1 MTHSR
6 ALAALTI
13 VLAGC
18 ASSQSTL
25 TPPPALTPLPQ
36 PSAGLA
42 PVSLAALEDRLP
54 RVPVVKGPIALRVI
68 YPTLQDRVVAGD
80 SSFIFGSTG
89 TGDASLTINGN
100 PVPVWPNGAWLAW
113 IPFPPDSVMR
123 FELFAKTA
131 TDSARLEYVARRR
144 PAFIPPRTAPWID
157 SRSISPQGAVWWP
170 QQEPL
175 LVSVRASEGSA
186 VAIRLADG
194 RRISLMPDPRLA
206 DLAWGIRA
214 FDRDT
219 MNLRPRLEADRYV
232 GSITGETIGGDPG
245 PMVGPTPAT
254 GRCPHHSPGRAC
266 PMARR
271 DTATPVMPV
280 IEVIHGSDTVSV
292 PWPVQIRP
300 LDDAVLV
307 EFDDDTARVGDTD
320 SLTVGR
326 AAPGATYHWFFPTGT
341 RAAAVGRI
349 NSMLRLRLSRGAD
362 AWVAVEDA
370 QPLPPGRTSLH
381 ARVGSMTLFPE
392 ASKVTARIPLSD
404 RVPFRVSETESDI
417 VIKFYGAYGDIDWI
431 RYGGT
436 DPLVAHVDWEQSLA
450 DEVTI
455 IFRLA
460 QPVWGYRA
468 RWNGN
473 DLLLEI
479 RRPPTIDQSH
489 PLRGR
494 LVLVDPGHPPAGA
507 TGPTGFREAEAN
519 LAVARHLKALLEGDG
534 ATVVMSRTTDSAVS
548 LWERVALADAIDAEL
563 LISIHNNALPDGVNP
578 FTNNGTSVFYNHP
591 RSIPLAFAIQ
601 RELVSELGLPNL
613 GVGRGDLALVR
624 PTWMPAVL
632 TEGLFMMLP
641 RQEAALRSDE
651 GQRLYARGV
660 FEGIK
665 AFLKERAKESRPPG

>member
-1 MTHSR
+1 MTRSR
-6 ALAALTI
+6 ALPILTLA
-13 VLAGC
+13 LAGC
-18 ASSQSTL
+18 APAQSKL
-25 TPPPALTPLPQ
+25 APPPALPPQ
-36 PSAGLA
+36 PEASAGPA
-42 PVSLAALEDRLP
+42 PVSLAAPEDRLP
-54 RVPVVKGPIALRVI
+54 RVPVAHGPITLNVV
-68 YPTLQDRVVAGD
+68 YPTPEDRVVAGD

-113 IPFPPDSVMR
+113 IPFPLDSVMR
-123 FELFAKTA
+123 FDLVSKSP
-131 TDSARLEYVARRR
+131 TDSARLEYVARRNPR
-144 PAFIPPRTAPWID
+144 FVPPATAPWID
-157 SRSISPQGAVWWP
+157 ASSISPLGAVWWP
-170 QQEPL
+170 KHEPL
-175 LVSVRASEGSA
+175 LVTVRASVGSA
-186 VAIRLADG
+186 VAVRLADG
-194 RRISLMPDPRLA
+194 RRIPLMPDPRLA
-206 DLAWGIRA
+206 DVAWGIRA

-219 MNLRPRLEADRYV
+219 TNLRPRLEADRYV
-232 GSITGETIGGDPG
+232 GSIIGETIGGNPG
-245 PMVGPTPAT
+245 PLVGPTPAT
-254 GRCPHHSPGRAC
+254 GRCPHHPPGRAC
-266 PMARR
+266 PMAGR

-280 IEVIHGSDTVSV
+280 IEVIRGSDTVSV
-292 PWPVQIRP
+292 PWPVQVQP
-300 LDDAVLV
+300 LDDALLV

-320 SLTVGR
+320 GLTVGR

-349 NSMLRLRLSRGAD
+349 NEMLRLRLSRGAE
-362 AWVAVEDA
+362 AWVPVDDA

-381 ARVGSMTLFPE
+381 ARVGSVTLFPE
-392 ASKVTARIPLSD
+392 ASKVTARIPLGD
-404 RVPFRVSETESDI
+404 RVPFRISETKSEV
-417 VIKFYGAYGDIDWI
+417 VIKFYGAYGDINWI

-436 DPLVAHVDWEQSLA
+436 DPLVARVDWEQSAA

-455 IFRLA
+455 TFGLA
-460 QPVWGYRA
+460 EPVWGYRA
-468 RWNGN
+468 RWSGN
-473 DLLLEI
+473 DLILEI
-479 RRPPTIDQSH
+479 RRPPVIDPPR

-519 LAVARHLKALLEGDG
+519 LAVARHLKALLEEDG
-534 ATVVMSRTTDSAVS
+534 ATVVMSRITDSAVS

-641 RQEAALRSDE
+641 RQEAALKSDD

-660 FEGIK
+660 YEGIK

>member
-1 MTHSR
+1 MTRSY
-6 ALAALTI
+6 ALSALTI
-13 VLAGC
+13 VFAGC

-25 TPPPALTPLPQ
+25 APPPTLPPLPQ
-36 PSAGLA
+36 ASAGLA
-42 PVSLAALEDRLP
+42 PVSPEASDDRLP
-54 RVPVVKGPIALRVI
+54 RVPVVAGSIALRVV
-68 YPTLQDRVVAGD
+68 YPTLQDRVVADD
-80 SSFIFGSTG
+80 SSFMFGSTG
-89 TGDASLTINGN
+89 TGNASLTINGN

-123 FELFAKTA
+123 FELVAKTS

-144 PAFIPPRTAPWID
+144 PAFAPPATAPWID
-157 SRSISPQGAVWWP
+157 SSSISPQGAVWWP
-170 QQEPL
+170 KDEPL
-175 LVSVRASEGSA
+175 LVSVRASEGSV
-186 VAIRLADG
+186 VAIKLGDG
-194 RRISLMPDPRLA
+194 RRIPLQPDPRLA

-219 MNLRPRLEADRYV
+219 ANLRPRLETDRYV
-232 GSITGETIGGDPG
+232 ASIRVEEVGGDPG
-245 PMVGPTPAT
+245 PMVGPAPVT
-254 GRCPHHSPGRAC
+254 GRCPHHPPGRTC

-271 DTATPVMPV
+271 DTATPILPV
-280 IEVIHGSDTVSV
+280 IEVIHGTDTVST

-300 LDDAVLV
+300 LDAAVLV

-320 SLTVGR
+320 RLTIGR

-341 RAAAVGRI
+341 RAVALGRI
-349 NSMLRLRLSRGAD
+349 NGMVRLRLSRGAE
-362 AWVAVEDA
+362 AWVPAEDA

-392 ASKVTARIPLSD
+392 AGKVIARIPLSD
-404 RVPFRVSETESDI
+404 RVPFRVSETESEI
-417 VIKFYGAYGDIDWI
+417 SIRFYGAYGDIDWI

-436 DPLVAHVDWEQSLA
+436 DPLVARVDWEQSAA

-455 IFRLA
+455 AFRLA
-460 QPVWGYRA
+460 EPVWGYRA
-468 RWNGN
+468 RWSGN

-479 RRPPTIDQSH
+479 RRPPAIDRSH

-519 LAVARHLKALLEGDG
+519 LAVAGHLKALLEEDG
-534 ATVVMSRTTDSAVS
+534 ATVVLSRTTDSAVG
-548 LWERVALADAIDAEL
+548 LWERVALADSIDAEL

-601 RELVSELGLPNL
+601 RELVTELGLPNL

-641 RQEAALRSDE
+641 RQEAALKSDQ
-651 GQRLYARGV
+651 GQLLYARGV

-665 AFLKERAKESRPPG
+665 DFLEERAKASRSPD

>member
-1 MTHSR
+1 MTRFPASS
-6 ALAALTI
+6 ALAIL
-13 VLAGC
+13 LAGC
-18 ASSQSTL
+18 ASSQSTPA
-25 TPPPALTPLPQ
+25 PPPGPPPLPQ
-36 PSAGLA
+36 ASAGIS
-42 PVSLAALEDRLP
+42 PVSLAVPDDRLP
-54 RVPVVKGPIALRVI
+54 RVPVVNGPIALSVT
-68 YPTLQDRVVAGD
+68 YPTPQDRVAAGD

-89 TGDASLTINGN
+89 TGDALLTINGS

-123 FELFAKTA
+123 FELVAKTSA
-131 TDSARLEYVARRR
+131 DSARLDYVVRRR
-144 PAFIPPRTAPWID
+144 PAFTPPATAPWID
-157 SRSISPQGAVWWP
+157 SSSISPQGAVWWP
-170 QQEPL
+170 KHEPL
-175 LVSVRASEGSA
+175 LVSVRAAEGSA
-186 VAIRLADG
+186 VAVRLADG
-194 RRISLMPDPRLA
+194 RRIPLLPDPRLA

-219 MNLRPRLEADRYV
+219 TNLRPRLEADRYV

-245 PMVGPTPAT
+245 PLAGPAPAT
-254 GRCPHHSPGRAC
+254 GRCPHHPPGRAC

-271 DTATPVMPV
+271 DSSTPVMPQ
-280 IEVIHGSDTVSV
+280 IEVSHGSDTVSV
-292 PWPVQIRP
+292 HWPVQIRP

-307 EFDDDTARVGDTD
+307 EFDDDTAKVGDTD
-320 SLTVGR
+320 SLTIGR
-326 AAPGATYHWFFPTGT
+326 AAPGATYYWFFPTGT

-349 NSMLRLRLSRGAD
+349 NGMLRLRLSRGAE
-362 AWVAVEDA
+362 AWVPAEDA
-370 QPLPPGRTSLH
+370 QPLPPGRTALH
-381 ARVGSMTLFPE
+381 ARVGSMTLFPDR
-392 ASKVTARIPLSD
+392 SKVTARIPLSD
-404 RVPFRVSETESDI
+404 RVPFRISETESDV

-436 DPLVAHVDWEQSLA
+436 DPLVARVDWEQSAA

-455 IFRLA
+455 VFRLA
-460 QPVWGYRA
+460 QPVWGYRT

-479 RRPPTIDQSH
+479 RRPPAIDPSH

-519 LAVARHLKALLEGDG
+519 LAVARHLKALLEEDG
-534 ATVVMSRTTDSAVS
+534 ATVVMSRTSDSAVG
-548 LWERVALADAIDAEL
+548 LWQRVTLADSLDVEL

-641 RQEAALRSDE
+641 RQEAALKSDQ

-665 AFLKERAKESRPPG
+665 AFLQERATGSRSPD